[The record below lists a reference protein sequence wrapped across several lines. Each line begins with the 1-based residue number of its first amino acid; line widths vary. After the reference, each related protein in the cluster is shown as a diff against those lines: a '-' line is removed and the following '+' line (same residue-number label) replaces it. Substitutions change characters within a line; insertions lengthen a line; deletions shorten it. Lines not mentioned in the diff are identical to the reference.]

1 MYDILYTKDAAKSL
15 RKMPRNMRESI
26 ENSLR
31 DYAAAPAQGR
41 NVIKLEGRPG
51 YRMRVG
57 DWRILFEMD
66 HGVLT
71 ILVLKIAPRGEVYKQ

>member
-1 MYDILYTKDAAKSL
+1 MYDIRYTKDAAKSL

-26 ENSLR
+26 ENNLR